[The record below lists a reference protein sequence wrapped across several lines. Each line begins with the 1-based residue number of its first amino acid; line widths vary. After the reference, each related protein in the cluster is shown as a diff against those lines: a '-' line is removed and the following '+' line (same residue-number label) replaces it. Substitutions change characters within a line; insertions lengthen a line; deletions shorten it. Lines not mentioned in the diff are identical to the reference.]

1 MQGLRLAAM
10 TAMVSAL
17 AACTGSGGTPTLAPL
32 TSETAAQAPQP
43 QSTLPPPQGVA
54 TAAAAAPLQTGPIA
68 TAARLQFAPV
78 VGAAQEVLPPLS
90 LRLAARAGQRG
101 IPVVHQGGG
110 ATHLLRGYFSTFTE
124 GRDTTIIYVWDVV
137 DAAGNRL
144 HRIQGQQTAPG
155 GGAQGWAAVTP
166 QAMEAIADRTIDEMA
181 AWLSAN
187 RV

>member
-1 MQGLRLAAM
+1 
-10 TAMVSAL
+10 
-17 AACTGSGGTPTLAPL
+17 
-32 TSETAAQAPQP
+32 
-43 QSTLPPPQGVA
+43 
-54 TAAAAAPLQTGPIA
+54 
-68 TAARLQFAPV
+68 V
-78 VGAAQEVLPPLS
+78 VGAAQEALPALS

-137 DAAGNRL
+137 DQAGNRL
-144 HRIQGQQTAPG
+144 HRIQGQQTAAG
-155 GGAQGWAAVTP
+155 SGAQGWASVTP
-166 QAMEAIADRTIDEMA
+166 QTMEAIADRTIDEMA